1 MRWAKQ
7 PSEKGLARVCQ
18 GPRGWELR
26 EHGKVQMCVAPIDR
40 SCSAWYWY
48 GHGENTA
55 DAPAPTAEVAKQQ
68 AAAHY
73 RSACA
78 ARLIGPKQSAQCLP

>member
-1 MRWAKQ
+1 MAMRWARQ
-7 PSEKGLARVCQ
+7 PHETGLRRVVQ

-26 EHGKVQMCVAPIDR
+26 EHGKVQMHVAPLDR
-40 SCSAWYWY
+40 QCSAWYWY

-55 DAPAPTAEVAKQQ
+55 SRPAATADEAKRQ

-73 RSACA
+73 KA
-78 ARLIGPKQSAQCLP
+78 ARAERA